1 MHRFVD
7 DLPYGHLLRRFR
19 NGELTI
25 EDIKKL
31 NERVYKGGGLP
42 DGMQYASYR
51 NRDRDIINALVFLKF
66 CLDNQRD
73 GIAQD
78 AVAILMDDL
87 KVKNGNN
94 TYVPMRSQNRFFQNC
109 MEDNLSCGSGDS
121 TERLAPILYGMKDGP
136 FMITYNKDVK
146 QGQANGSCVFLEKVM
161 LKAGESYSYIT
172 LDNGV
177 KVRAATANQI
187 KYLLL
192 RHESDR
198 VQPQQFKMV
207 PKRYTFRAKMPVP
220 TYLSVG
226 EREKDNMETFYMQGY
241 QFPLINNSA
250 TTGHK
255 LQGKTVKELFV
266 YTWERMSCI
275 NWEYVVLSRVKTF
288 NGLYFKE
295 ALKEDPELYRVPES
309 LQKFLDRM
317 RQERMAKTFDE
328 DTYNYIHSYTHLS
341 STQSS

>member
-51 NRDRDIINALVFLKF
+51 NRDRDIINASVFLKF

-94 TYVPMRSQNRFFQNC
+94 TSVPMRSQNRFFQNC

-172 LDNGV
+172 HDNSSS
-177 KVRAATANQI
+177 KSNKIPITSPWKWQ
-187 KYLLL
+187 
-192 RHESDR
+192 S
-198 VQPQQFKMV
+198 
-207 PKRYTFRAKMPVP
+207 
-220 TYLSVG
+220 
-226 EREKDNMETFYMQGY
+226 
-241 QFPLINNSA
+241 
-250 TTGHK
+250 TTPAIQNGTQA
-255 LQGKTVKELFV
+255 LYVQGKNA
-266 YTWERMSCI
+266 S
-275 NWEYVVLSRVKTF
+275 S
-288 NGLYFKE
+288 
-295 ALKEDPELYRVPES
+295 
-309 LQKFLDRM
+309 
-317 RQERMAKTFDE
+317 
-328 DTYNYIHSYTHLS
+328 YILVGRRTGKR
-341 STQSS
+341 